1 MKKIAIVLIL
11 AFFMQGCDVIMQVL
25 EQVPLDVA
33 PTSEEIVQG
42 LKKALTMGTDYAATN
57 LNKKDGYYKNPKVK
71 IPLPT
76 ELNNVLQTAMQN
88 NTVKT
93 LGLDKVLQQKTENFV
108 LSINRAAESAA
119 IQAKPIFINAVTN
132 LTISQGM
139 DILKGKDLSHHVSGF
154 DSIAATH
161 YLAMKTRHDLFNLFK
176 PKMNTILNKDLGLG
190 FSANKAW
197 NELLKYYNGY
207 VAPVLGKPTIN
218 YTLSDYATN
227 KALDGMFYMVGK
239 QEVKIR
245 RDPYK
250 WSSDII
256 KKVFGYVKENY

>member
-1 MKKIAIVLIL
+1 MKKIAIVIIL
-11 AFFMQGCDVIMQVL
+11 AFLLQGCDVVMQVL
-25 EQVPLDVA
+25 QQIPQYTVPTDQ
-33 PTSEEIVQG
+33 EIVQG
-42 LKKALTMGTDYAATN
+42 LKKALTMGTDYATKN

-76 ELNNVLQTAMQN
+76 EVNNVLQTAMQN
-88 NTVKT
+88 KTVKN
-93 LGLDKVLQQKTENFV
+93 LGLDKVLQQKTEKFV

-119 IQAKPIFINAVTN
+119 IQAKPIFIKAITD

-161 YLAMKTRHDLFNLFK
+161 YLAMKTRAKLFNLFR
-176 PKMNTILNKDLGLG
+176 PKMNTVLNKDLGLG
-190 FSANKAW
+190 FSANQAW

-207 VAPVLGKPTIN
+207 VAPVLGKPKIN

-227 KALDGMFYMVGK
+227 KALDGMFYMLGR
-239 QEVKIR
+239 QEIQIR

-256 KKVFGYVKENY
+256 KKVFGYAKESH